1 MISWDEE
8 AADHTKSAEASM
20 RGLPSWLEN
29 ASRAAYRSSLSLSAK
44 WESSHLLF
52 RFACVFMIT
61 LQGPDCRTAKPSLWH
76 KATGW
81 EDNALSP
88 CPQRIPWAYG
98 IGYTQLPFATFLRW
112 EQPREDSSAAHPRQW
127 SRGGG
132 HQGQGH
138 SCVPARKILAV
149 VSCASTL
156 TGTGSTW
163 EKLM

>member
-1 MISWDEE
+1 MILWDKE

-20 RGLPSWLEN
+20 RGLPSCLEN

-61 LQGPDCRTAKPSLWH
+61 LQGPDCRTAKTSSQLRAWH

-112 EQPREDSSAAHPRQW
+112 EQPREDSSAAHPRQR

-132 HQGQGH
+132 RQGQH
-138 SCVPARKILAV
+138 RSCVPARKILAV
-149 VSCASTL
+149 VS
-156 TGTGSTW
+156 
-163 EKLM
+163 